1 MLLAAE
7 ALFALLVAVG
17 AGIVY
22 LPAGL
27 VVFGLMGIVACEYGA
42 TRRRHT
48 AARRERGTTHAARG
62 PGE

>member
-7 ALFALLVAVG
+7 ALFVVLVAVG
-17 AGIVY
+17 VGMVY

-42 TRRRHT
+42 TRRRLA
-48 AARRERGTTHAARG
+48 AARRTSRG